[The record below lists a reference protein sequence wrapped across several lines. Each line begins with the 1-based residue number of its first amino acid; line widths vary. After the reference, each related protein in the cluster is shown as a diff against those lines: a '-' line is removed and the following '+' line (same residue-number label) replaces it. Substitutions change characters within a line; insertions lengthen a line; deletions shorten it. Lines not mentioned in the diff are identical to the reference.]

1 MIRVLLFLVL
11 LAAVAGGAAW
21 FADHPG
27 WVTITWQGYRIDTSV
42 GFLAFAVALL
52 VVVGALVDRAWR
64 MLRRAPGALARGR
77 REGRRGRGYRALIQ
91 GLVAVAAGDAG
102 EARRQTKRVEQLLGE
117 PPLTMLLSARTAELA
132 GDEAAA
138 ERLFTAMLDHPET
151 EFLGLKGLLAQA
163 SRKDARAE
171 ALALARRAYRLKPE
185 TPWVLTTLFDL
196 QARDGR
202 WQEALAT
209 LEEAIRWKAV
219 DAADGRRWKAV
230 VGHELSAAAEAAGE
244 TRDALERARKAHD
257 LAPEFVPAAVR
268 LVALLVQAGRQKR
281 AARVVERAWARE
293 PHPDLAKAY
302 AGARPAADAL
312 ERVKHLQTLEGLR
325 PGHLESRIALGEA
338 ALEAELWGE
347 ARRYL
352 DAAAGAGPQARVC
365 RLMARLE
372 EAAHGD
378 TEAASRWLGRAA
390 EAAPDPA
397 WICRRCSAATLSW
410 RALCDGCGAFDSL
423 AWRSPG
429 PVAALAPVAERPRP
443 PGAPAPGA
451 PDTGGAAVDAA
462 GARE

>member
-27 WVTITWQGYRIDTSV
+27 RVTVTWQGYRIDTSV

-52 VVVGALVDRAWR
+52 VVVGALIDRAWR
-64 MLRRAPGALARGR
+64 MLRRAPGAIARGR

-102 EARRQTKRVEQLLGE
+102 EARRQAKRVERLLGE

-138 ERLFTAMLDHPET
+138 ERCFTAMLDHPET

-171 ALALARRAYRLKPE
+171 ALELARRAYRLKPE

-230 VGHELSAAAEAAGE
+230 VFHELSGAAQAAGE

-257 LAPEFVPAAVR
+257 LAPEFVPAAVH
-268 LVALLVQAGRQKR
+268 LVALLVQAGQQRR
-281 AARVVERAWARE
+281 AARVVERAWARA

-302 AGARPAADAL
+302 AGARPVADAL
-312 ERVKHLQTLEGLR
+312 QRVKHLQTLEGLR

-352 DAAAGAGPQARVC
+352 DGAAGAGPQARVC

-378 TEAASRWLGRAA
+378 TGAASRWLGRAA

-397 WICRRCSAATLSW
+397 WICRRCSAATPSW
-410 RALCDGCGAFDSL
+410 RALCDRCGAFDSL
-423 AWRSPG
+423 VWRSPG
-429 PVAALAPVAERPRP
+429 PAAALALGAERPQP
-443 PGAPAPGA
+443 PGVPAAGA

>member
-11 LAAVAGGAAW
+11 LAAVAGAAAW

-27 WVTITWQGYRIDTSV
+27 RVSVTWQGWRIDTSV

-52 VVVGALVDRAWR
+52 VVVGALIDRAWR
-64 MLRRAPGALARGR
+64 MLRRAPGAIARGR
-77 REGRRGRGYRALIQ
+77 REDRRGRGYRALIP
-91 GLVAVAAGDAG
+91 VAAGDAG
-102 EARRQTKRVEQLLGE
+102 EARRQAKRVERLLGE
-117 PPLTMLLSARTAELA
+117 PPLAMLLSARTAELA

-151 EFLGLKGLLAQA
+151 EFLGLKGLVTQA
-163 SRKDARAE
+163 RRKDARAE
-171 ALALARRAYRLKPE
+171 ALELAHRAYRLKPE

-219 DAADGRRWKAV
+219 DAADGRRRKAV
-230 VGHELSAAAEAAGE
+230 VLHELSGAAQAAGE

-257 LAPEFVPAAVR
+257 LAPEFVPAAVH
-268 LVALLVQAGRQKR
+268 LAALLVQAGQQRR
-281 AARVVERAWARE
+281 AARVVERAWARA

-312 ERVKHLQTLEGLR
+312 ERVKRLQKLEGLR
-325 PGHLESRIALGEA
+325 PGHLEGRVALGEA

-352 DAAAGAGPQARVC
+352 DGAAGAGPQARVC

-378 TEAASRWLGRAA
+378 AGAASRWLGRAA
-390 EAAPDPA
+390 EAAPGPA

-410 RALCDGCGAFDSL
+410 RALCERCGAFDSL

-429 PVAALAPVAERPRP
+429 PAAALALGAERPP
-443 PGAPAPGA
+443 PPAAPAFQ
-451 PDTGGAAVDAA
+451 
-462 GARE
+462 RLS